1 MEFDEKRMGVINR
14 ILEEK
19 GEEAIPTLLSLIE
32 KNEDDGELILIVA
45 ETITRMGRSAYR
57 SLLDYLNKNK
67 QQFIENPREYK
78 EQAYRTTLLLV
89 IDMVGE
95 LGLSQNIGLIEF
107 FLGLFDEEKAHLII
121 YEAIAKLGGGAKYL
135 DLLELFAFEDDFV
148 QELISQVIMTLS
160 YIEDPRALFDLL
172 KISQFDWL
180 DANQE
185 AMVENAMRRLLHL
198 HREYYELLEKDPYGQ
213 KMLKRLLG
221 EA

>member
-1 MEFDEKRMGVINR
+1 LEFDEKRMGVINR

-32 KNEDDGELILIVA
+32 KNEDDGELIEIVA
-45 ETITRMGRSAYR
+45 ETITRMGSSAYQ

-67 QQFIENPREYK
+67 QQLIENPREYK
-78 EQAYRTTLLLV
+78 EQAYRTTLLVV
-89 IDMVGE
+89 IDMIGE
-95 LGLSQNIGLIEF
+95 LGFSQNIGLLEV
-107 FLGLFDEEKAHLII
+107 FLELFDEEKAHLII
-121 YEAIAKLGGGAKYL
+121 YEAIAKLGGGTKYL

-160 YIEDPRALFDLL
+160 YIEDSRALFDLL

-180 DANQE
+180 DANQTV
-185 AMVENAMRRLLHL
+185 MVENAMRRLLHI

-221 EA
+221 DA

>member
-1 MEFDEKRMGVINR
+1 LEFDEKRMGVINR

-78 EQAYRTTLLLV
+78 EQAYRTTLLMV

-95 LGLSQNIGLIEF
+95 LGFSQNIGLLEF
-107 FLGLFDEEKAHLII
+107 FLGLFEEEKAHLII

-180 DANQE
+180 DTNQE

>member
-1 MEFDEKRMGVINR
+1 LEFDEKRMGVINR

-78 EQAYRTTLLLV
+78 EQAYRTTLLMV

-95 LGLSQNIGLIEF
+95 LGFSQNIGLLEF
-107 FLGLFDEEKAHLII
+107 FLGLFEEEKAQLII

-221 EA
+221 DA

>member
-78 EQAYRTTLLLV
+78 EQAYRTTLLMV

-95 LGLSQNIGLIEF
+95 LGFSQNIGLLEF
-107 FLGLFDEEKAHLII
+107 FLGLFEEEKAHLII

-221 EA
+221 DA

>member
-1 MEFDEKRMGVINR
+1 LEFDEKRMGVINR

-78 EQAYRTTLLLV
+78 EQAYRTTLLMV

-95 LGLSQNIGLIEF
+95 LGFSQNIGLLEF
-107 FLGLFDEEKAHLII
+107 FLGLFEEEKAHLII

-221 EA
+221 DA

>member
-1 MEFDEKRMGVINR
+1 LEFDEKRMGVINR

-221 EA
+221 DA

>member
-78 EQAYRTTLLLV
+78 EQAYRTTLLMV

-95 LGLSQNIGLIEF
+95 LGFSQNIGLLEF
-107 FLGLFDEEKAHLII
+107 FLGLFEEEKAHLII